1 MVSSS
6 SSYPPPTAALRA
18 VNKSPNHQICGIR
31 CACTFKTVNVF
42 VLRLL
47 IDGLS
52 KCWMRFALMG
62 ANPLSQYQVIVSA
75 KSLTEMMK
83 L

>member
-1 MVSSS
+1 MH
-6 SSYPPPTAALRA
+6 L
-18 VNKSPNHQICGIR
+18 
-31 CACTFKTVNVF
+31 KTVNVF
-42 VLRLL
+42 VFRLL

-52 KCWMRFALMG
+52 KFWTRFALMG